1 MTSLDAVTVRVE
13 PATGN
18 VAPLLH
24 EIRHALMRMAPGEGN
39 DDDNEPANG
48 LPMNA
53 HNAISIIDLR
63 SLPLAPGEE
72 ERIEEIL
79 GIGEVRAELDALGLT
94 IVQETRV
101 SGVWLITHRNA
112 DDEVVAKFIE
122 VTRIPA
128 ILLAQ
133 DEDIRHGVEYLNK
146 ELGIGD

>member
-1 MTSLDAVTVRVE
+1 
-13 PATGN
+13 
-18 VAPLLH
+18 
-24 EIRHALMRMAPGEGN
+24 
-39 DDDNEPANG
+39 
-48 LPMNA
+48 
-53 HNAISIIDLR
+53 
-63 SLPLAPGEE
+63 LPLAPGEE

-79 GIGEVRAELDALGLT
+79 GVGEVRAELNALGLT
-94 IVQETRV
+94 SVQETRV

-112 DDEVVAKFIE
+112 SDEVVAKFIE

>member
-1 MTSLDAVTVRVE
+1 MNSLDAITVRVE
-13 PATGN
+13 AATGN

-24 EIRHALMRMAPGEGN
+24 EIRHALRRMAAGEGN
-39 DDDNEPANG
+39 HDEDESANG
-48 LPMNA
+48 LSMNA
-53 HNAISIIDLR
+53 HSACSVIDLR

-79 GIGEVRAELDALGLT
+79 GVGEVRAELNALGPT

-101 SGVWLITHRNA
+101 SGVWLITHRNEN
-112 DDEVVAKFIE
+112 DEVVAKFIE

-133 DEDIRHGVEYLNK
+133 DEDIQHGVEYLNK

>member
-1 MTSLDAVTVRVE
+1 VTNLDAITVRVE

-24 EIRHALMRMAPGEGN
+24 EIRHALMRMAAGEG
-39 DDDNEPANG
+39 DHDANEPANG
-48 LPMNA
+48 LPMCA
-53 HNAISIIDLR
+53 HSASSVIDLR

-101 SGVWLITHRNA
+101 SGVWLITHRNT

-133 DEDIRHGVEYLNK
+133 DEDVRHGVEYLNK
-146 ELGIGD
+146 ELGIED

>member
-1 MTSLDAVTVRVE
+1 MSA
-13 PATGN
+13 
-18 VAPLLH
+18 
-24 EIRHALMRMAPGEGN
+24 GEAN
-39 DDDNEPANG
+39 HDDNEPANG
-48 LPMNA
+48 QSMNA
-53 HNAISIIDLR
+53 HSASSIIDLR

-79 GIGEVRAELDALGLT
+79 GVGEVRAELNALGPT

-101 SGVWLITHRNA
+101 SGVWLITHRNEN
-112 DDEVVAKFIE
+112 DEVVAKFIE

-133 DEDIRHGVEYLNK
+133 DEDIQHGVEYLNK